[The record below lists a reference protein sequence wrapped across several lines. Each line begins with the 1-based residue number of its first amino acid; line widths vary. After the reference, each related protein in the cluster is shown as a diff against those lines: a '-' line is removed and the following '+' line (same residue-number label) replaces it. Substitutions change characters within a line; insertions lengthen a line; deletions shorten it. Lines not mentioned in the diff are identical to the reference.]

1 MALMLE
7 PEVILTAVLA
17 RDEDDNG
24 VDYHDLRR
32 YCDAVKEEI
41 FEKTSYRCVNFGID
55 ANSLGYCILDYP
67 KQFSVRLGRY
77 YRGRIFKKNL
87 FTHRH
92 NKDINQ
98 ILESVAANM

>member
-24 VDYHDLRR
+24 VDYCDVRG

-41 FEKTSYRCVNFGID
+41 FEKTSYRCVSFGID
-55 ANSLGYCILDYP
+55 ADSLEHCMLDYP
-67 KQFSVRLGRY
+67 NQFSVRLGRY
-77 YRGRIFKKNL
+77 HRGRIFKKNL
-87 FTHRH
+87 FAYRH
-92 NKDINQ
+92 KKDINQ